1 MASFLVI
8 AGGIIGIGALGSFL
22 GTTASNLLFSNDKN
36 EEKTTNE
43 IKTEI
48 KVMSNEIKQIN
59 LIEVIIV
66 CVVVF
71 VVLSVILI
79 AIAAYCNKKCRKNRI
94 NKNVISYVPREHE
107 NA

>member
-1 MASFLVI
+1 MASFLII
-8 AGGIIGIGALGSFL
+8 AGGIIGLGALGSFL
-22 GTTASNLLFSNDKN
+22 GTTASNLIFSNDKN

-48 KVMSNEIKQIN
+48 KVMSHEIKQIN

-66 CVVVF
+66 CIVVF

-79 AIAAYCNKKCRKNRI
+79 ATAAYCNRRCKKNGM
-94 NKNVISYVPREHE
+94 NKNVISYIPREQE